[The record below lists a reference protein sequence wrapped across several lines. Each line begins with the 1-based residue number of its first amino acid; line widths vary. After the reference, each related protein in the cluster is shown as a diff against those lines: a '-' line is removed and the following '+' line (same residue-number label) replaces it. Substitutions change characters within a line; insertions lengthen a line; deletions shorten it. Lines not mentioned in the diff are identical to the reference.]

1 MWSCLFKPRW
11 VMCWVREP
19 HHNCLYPVLGIFSPL
34 HPGYLA
40 VWMHTAVYFTSSSGS
55 FPFPFPRRGKK
66 QSVGVDVS
74 LSILQDVLY
83 CAHRSVSIPSA
94 SVAQC
99 LCCWRAVSLH
109 ERWIQ
114 NTSQQWSM
122 SSEGAC
128 HPASISLS
136 VLVMLHALRLHCKS
150 GLLLRCSCWMWW
162 SSWLLCPELLLSYC
176 CCELLSSWCISPQG

>member
-1 MWSCLFKPRW
+1 
-11 VMCWVREP
+11 MCWVREP
-19 HHNCLYPVLGIFSPL
+19 HHNCLYPVLGILTPL
-34 HPGYLA
+34 HSGYFA
-40 VWMHTAVYFTSSSGS
+40 VWMYTAAYFTFSSGS

-66 QSVGVDVS
+66 QSVGVDIS
-74 LSILQDVLY
+74 FSILQDMLY
-83 CAHRSVSIPSA
+83 CAHHSVSIPSA